1 MNDNVSTNGSP
12 PADFGVAGGIAN
24 SSGIVTITNSTVS
37 GNSASNE
44 GGGILSFGTLTIMNS
59 TVSGN
64 RAGGF
69 GQNNFP
75 GRGGGIS
82 ADGTLTISNGV
93 MISRALA
100 TAAVSLALASRS
112 IIAPSVATL
121 LRSAAAFPLP
131 VASKSETR
139 S

>member
-1 MNDNVSTNGSP
+1 V
-12 PADFGVAGGIAN
+12 
-24 SSGIVTITNSTVS
+24 
-37 GNSASNE
+37 
-44 GGGILSFGTLTIMNS
+44 NS

-82 ADGTLTISNGV
+82 ADGTLTISNST
-93 MISRALA
+93 ISGNSAWGNDFKGPGYGG
-100 TAAVSLALASRS
+100 VSLALASRS

-121 LRSAAAFPLP
+121 LRSAAAFPLA